1 MSQQMFAC
9 YTCLARFPRD
19 RTSGAGEVG
28 LRARLVEDKSSSD
41 ERDELRC
48 KTMIGWFGTRF
59 VRLLP
64 KKEWIS
70 LNSEVRALI
79 EKAQSNWSHVMFST
93 AERLENIEK
102 ARELRAIYEQ
112 TDRQLV
118 RCNIFT
124 RACGK
129 IQAMWSS
136 ELAIR
141 SALETQVERDL
152 RSYALTGL
160 YGEFMHLAGG
170 DKRDENVASF
180 LSNEN
185 ALEAT
190 NENET
195 PTRYIV
201 KEDFMRRAVTNQ
213 D

>member
-1 MSQQMFAC
+1 MNGLEKAG
-9 YTCLARFPRD
+9 PR
-19 RTSGAGEVG
+19 E
-28 LRARLVEDKSSSD
+28 RLVKDGSSSD
-41 ERDELRC
+41 EGDDLRC
-48 KTMIGWFGTRF
+48 KTRIGWFGTRF

-64 KKEWIS
+64 KKEWTS
-70 LNSEVRALI
+70 LNSEVKALI

-102 ARELRAIYEQ
+102 ARELRAMYVQ

-118 RCNIFT
+118 RCNMFT

-129 IQAMWSS
+129 IQAIWSS

-152 RSYALTGL
+152 RSYAVTGA
-160 YGEFMHLAGG
+160 YGDFMHLAGG
-170 DKRDENVASF
+170 DKCDGNVVSF
-180 LSNEN
+180 LGNEN

-190 NENET
+190 IENET

-201 KEDFMRRAVTNQ
+201 KEGFMRRAVTNP